1 MAKHPAFPDELP
13 IEADEQDLLR
23 EALEGVA
30 PLQKRD
36 RIVHQ
41 RPKPPPVPAQRLADE
56 ARVLADSLSD
66 EIPIDTGLE
75 SGDEL
80 VYLRAGLSTQVLR
93 KLRRGQWVVQDHIDL
108 HGMRSDAARSL
119 LVDFLNQALSKGY
132 RCVRVVHGKGYRSPN
147 REPVLKKK
155 MVNWL
160 QQRDEVLAY
169 CQAPP
174 VDGGSG
180 ATVILLKAMTKA
192 VRAARR

>member
-1 MAKHPAFPDELP
+1 MAKDPALPGDFPVEPDE
-13 IEADEQDLLR
+13 EDLLR
-23 EALEGVA
+23 QALEGVA

-36 RIVHQ
+36 RVVHQ
-41 RPKPPPVPAQRLADE
+41 RSKPLPVPTQHLADE

-75 SGDEL
+75 AGDEL
-80 VYLRAGLSTQVLR
+80 SYLRDGLSTQVLR

-108 HGMRSDAARSL
+108 HGLRSDAARAL
-119 LVDFLNQALSKGY
+119 LVGFLNEALSKGY

-155 MVNWL
+155 MAHWL
-160 QQRDEVLAY
+160 QQRNEVLAY

-180 ATVILLKAMTKA
+180 ATVILLKAAGKVVPA
-192 VRAARR
+192 SRR